1 MVKAAEERLLVPEEV
16 GNSESLKS
24 RAWTESKKI
33 WRVAFPGMVARV
45 SGFGFIV
52 ITQLFIGQLGE
63 LPLAAYAIQQTVF
76 LRFTNGILIGMSSA
90 TETLCGQSFGARQY
104 HMLGIYLQRSWIVDG
119 AVATVLLPLFIFGTQ
134 ILEAIGQQKDIAVV
148 AGQIALW
155 FIPYQYFFVFSL
167 TIQMFLQ
174 SQMKNQIVGW
184 VFGLAFLVHVP
195 MSWLFVTKL
204 GLGIPGALGALNLS
218 GWLSVIALFV
228 YAFGGWCPN
237 TWTGFS
243 KAAFLDIMPVV
254 KLSLSSG
261 FMICLEL
268 WYNAILVLLAGY
280 MKNATVEISAFS
292 ICLNINAWQFMIFL
306 GFLGAASVRVSN
318 ELGRGD
324 AKAAKFSIYVML
336 STSVI
341 MGIVFFILCLIFDR
355 QLSYLFTS
363 SDEVADQVSSLSIL
377 LAFSMLLNSIYPV
390 LSGVAV
396 GSGLQSMVA
405 YVNLGCY
412 YVIGIP
418 IGVLLGYVAGLQVKG
433 LWIGMLSGIV
443 TQTVVLSWLI
453 WRTNWDDQVKKASE
467 RLNRWL
473 IEDPTNDESSRE
485 NSRNG

>member
-1 MVKAAEERLLVPEEV
+1 MEKGMEERRLLVTEEV
-16 GNSESLKS
+16 ESLRS
-24 RAWTESKKI
+24 RVWTESKKI
-33 WRVAFPGMVARV
+33 WRVAFPGIVSRV
-45 SGFGFIV
+45 SSFGFIV
-52 ITQLFIGQLGE
+52 VTQLFMGQLGA
-63 LPLAAYAIQQTVF
+63 LPLAGYALQQTVF

-90 TETLCGQSFGARQY
+90 TETLCGQAFGARQY

-119 AVATVLLPLFIFGTQ
+119 AVATILLPLFIFGTQ
-134 ILEAIGQQKDIAVV
+134 ILEGIGQQKDISVI
-148 AGQIALW
+148 AGEIAYW

-167 TIQMFLQ
+167 TVQMFLQ

-184 VFGLAFLVHVP
+184 VFGLAFLVHIP
-195 MSWLFVTKL
+195 LSWLFVTKL
-204 GLGIPGALGALNLS
+204 GLGISGAMGALNLS

-228 YAFGGWCPN
+228 YAFGGWCSD

-254 KLSLSSG
+254 TLSLSSG
-261 FMICLEL
+261 LMICLEL

-306 GFLGAASVRVSN
+306 GFLAAASVRVSN
-318 ELGRGD
+318 ELGRGN

-336 STSVI
+336 STSLI

-363 SDEVADQVSSLSIL
+363 SEEVAEQVTSLSVL
-377 LAFSMLLNSIYPV
+377 LAFSMLFNSIYPV

-396 GSGLQSMVA
+396 GSGLQSKVA
-405 YVNLGCY
+405 YVNLGSY

-418 IGVLLGYVAGLQVKG
+418 VGVLLGYVAGLQVKG
-433 LWIGMLSGIV
+433 LWIGMLSGV
-443 TQTVVLSWLI
+443 ATQTFILSWFI
-453 WRTNWDDQVKKASE
+453 WRTNWDDQVEKASE

-473 IEDPTNDESSRE
+473 IEEPSNSNGSRTSVDDA
-485 NSRNG
+485 N